1 MQITVPSSAMQ
12 VSANQTLTA
21 KRIFKHAPGKTS
33 TVPVK
38 WYSSNVAAASV
49 DNAGKVTATASTG
62 TTLIT
67 AVSGPFSA
75 TVPVVVVPSGT
86 FTALSISAPNPS
98 IAKGLTQQ
106 YAATATIGGA
116 TVDVTPIATWNS
128 TAAAVA
134 PIDSAGSALGLTV
147 GTTNITATLTIGGT
161 PQTSNSLP
169 LTVGAAQLLTLAVKP
184 STVFIA
190 AAVLLP
196 PQTSTF
202 QLSATGVWTDGIR
215 DNTNDVTWS
224 TSSSAAATVSGSGLV
239 TAADTDPAN
248 RNDLATITAS
258 LSDGTNPTLTANAQ
272 VNVMTY
278 NEAGR
283 FLEQATFGPTPADVA
298 HLQSIG
304 FDAWFNEQFGMP
316 QAFSNYPAAPDIPTV
331 QNRFYFNALTGQD
344 QLRMRLAFAL
354 EQIWVISSNKVT
366 DPNGFVPWQN
376 MMERDAFG
384 NYRDLMGDV
393 TLNPAMGVYL
403 DMVNN
408 DKPQTGQNPNE
419 NYAREVL
426 QLFTI
431 GLFKLNDNGSQFIDP
446 VTHNPVPT
454 YDEPTVQGFA
464 HVFTGWTFPTMPG
477 HTQQSHNPS
486 YYGVAP
492 YGSPMENV
500 AGNHDISVQTL
511 LNGATVSGTAGPEL
525 NAALDNIFNYS
536 SLPPFICP
544 QLIEHLVKSN
554 PSPTYIT
561 NVVNVFKNNGSGVRG
576 DMQAVVKAILMDPEA
591 RAGDFPSGVVP
602 NTDGHLREPSLFM
615 VGALRALNSTD
626 TGSSLASRDDAM
638 GENILD
644 SPTVFNFFSP
654 YFVIPQN
661 YFNPVQVGVVGPEFG
676 IHTPQTAVSRA
687 NYVSTVV
694 YGSLEASV
702 LTTLNSYNTLAASS
716 PAGLVDALNLRLMH
730 GKMSS
735 AMKTQVVNAV
745 SAYPASPALTR
756 VQAAVYLILSS
767 SQYQVIY

>member
-1 MQITVPSSAMQ
+1 
-12 VSANQTLTA
+12 
-21 KRIFKHAPGKTS
+21 
-33 TVPVK
+33 
-38 WYSSNVAAASV
+38 
-49 DNAGKVTATASTG
+49 
-62 TTLIT
+62 
-67 AVSGPFSA
+67 
-75 TVPVVVVPSGT
+75 
-86 FTALSISAPNPS
+86 
-98 IAKGLTQQ
+98 
-106 YAATATIGGA
+106 
-116 TVDVTPIATWNS
+116 
-128 TAAAVA
+128 
-134 PIDSAGSALGLTV
+134 
-147 GTTNITATLTIGGT
+147 
-161 PQTSNSLP
+161 
-169 LTVGAAQLLTLAVKP
+169 
-184 STVFIA
+184 
-190 AAVLLP
+190 
-196 PQTSTF
+196 
-202 QLSATGVWTDGIR
+202 
-215 DNTNDVTWS
+215 
-224 TSSSAAATVSGSGLV
+224 
-239 TAADTDPAN
+239 
-248 RNDLATITAS
+248 
-258 LSDGTNPTLTANAQ
+258 
-272 VNVMTY
+272 
-278 NEAGR
+278 
-283 FLEQATFGPTPADVA
+283 
-298 HLQSIG
+298 
-304 FDAWFNEQFGMP
+304 
-316 QAFSNYPAAPDIPTV
+316 V
-331 QNRFYFNALTGQD
+331 QNRFYFNALKAPD
-344 QLRMRLAFAL
+344 QLRMRLGFAL

-384 NYRDLMGDV
+384 NYRNLMGDV
-393 TLNPAMGVYL
+393 TLNPAMGIYL

-431 GLFKLNDNGSQFIDP
+431 GLFQLNDDGSQ
-446 VTHNPVPT
+446 VMVSGNPVPT

-477 HTQQSHNPS
+477 QTQQRHNPS

-500 AGNHDISVQTL
+500 ALNHDVSTQTL
-511 LNGATVSGTAGPEL
+511 LNGAPVSGAAGPEL

-536 SLPPFICP
+536 SLPPFICQ

-561 NVVNVFKNNGSGVRG
+561 NVVTVFKNNGSAVRG

-602 NTDGHLREPSLFM
+602 NTDGHFREPSLFM
-615 VGALRALNSTD
+615 VNVLRVLNSTD

-661 YFNPVQVGVVGPEFG
+661 YFNPIQVGVVGPEFG
-676 IHTPQTAVSRA
+676 IHTPQTAVIRA

-694 YGSLEASV
+694 YGSLESSV
-702 LTTLNSYNTLAASS
+702 ATTLNSYTALAASN

-735 AMKTQVVNAV
+735 AMRTQIINAV